1 MVVFGLKDFAGG
13 FGFLKEPVEA
23 CDGFV
28 GCIRE
33 IFAKEA
39 KNLCCWFSKLDLAT
53 FLILLSYNTLEL
65 IGVFLKACQEW
76 SIRNFEE
83 AIAELRPAWSNLMA
97 KSR

>member
-1 MVVFGLKDFAGG
+1 MVVLGLKDFAGG

-39 KNLCCWFSKLDLAT
+39 KNLCC
-53 FLILLSYNTLEL
+53 
-65 IGVFLKACQEW
+65 
-76 SIRNFEE
+76 
-83 AIAELRPAWSNLMA
+83 
-97 KSR
+97 